1 MEQIKLLN
9 QLANLVLYRKNRKIK
24 TGVHTQRITK
34 MLSIWLIDFK
44 GQGAEVLG
52 EMVMYR
58 SFKLEDMDVET

>member
-1 MEQIKLLN
+1 
-9 QLANLVLYRKNRKIK
+9 
-24 TGVHTQRITK
+24 